1 MKAGKFEWMG
11 KDVTDED
18 VIKAMD
24 SVPREE
30 FVRDEDRAAAYADHP
45 LPIGYGQTISQ
56 PYIVALMT
64 QLLKL
69 KRDHIVL
76 EVGTGSGYQAAIL
89 SKLCKEVYTVEIIA
103 ALAAQAEERLARLG
117 YANVHVKQGDAY
129 YGWEEHAPFDAIIV
143 TAAAPHTPLPL
154 IKQLRDGGRMVIP
167 VGGRGAYQTLWL
179 IEKHGEETTSRDVT
193 SVVFVPLTGN
203 HRQAD
208 EF

>member
-11 KDVTDED
+11 KDVTDKD
-18 VIKAMD
+18 VLQAMD
-24 SVPREE
+24 RVPREE
-30 FVRDEDRAAAYADHP
+30 FVRPEDRADAYADHP

-64 QLLKL
+64 QLLRL
-69 KRDHIVL
+69 KRDHRVL

-89 SKLCKEVYTVEIIA
+89 GQLCQEVYTVEIVA
-103 ALAAQAEERLARLG
+103 ALAMQAAERLARLG
-117 YANVHVKQGDAY
+117 YTNVHAKQGDGY
-129 YGWEEHAPFDAIIV
+129 YGWEEHAPYDAIIV

-167 VGGRGAYQTLWL
+167 VGTPGGYQTLWL
-179 IEKHGEETTSRDVT
+179 MEKHGEETTSRDVT